1 MSTQPETEPDVFGK
15 RMLVGMIGFVGL
27 CILGFGVLQ
36 IMNRQFITGGI
47 IIFIALFDF
56 AMLAVL
62 VKKL

>member
-1 MSTQPETEPDVFGK
+1 MQPETEPDVFGK

-36 IMNRQFITGGI
+36 LVNRQYMTGSI
-47 IIFIALFDF
+47 IVFIALFDF
-56 AMLAVL
+56 AILTVL